1 MKTFL
6 KHALRTALLAGCLG
20 GCSPS
25 DGLEGLPLPGQPA
38 EMQLRIT
45 TREAGDLNTRAPG
58 DDPDPVGEEP
68 GTTHEFMHS
77 LCVFIV
83 DDAGTV
89 VEKIAPD
96 LSTNAAAQEGNLRT
110 YSQLLTLVPGT
121 YTFYA
126 FANIDATYSTELYN
140 IIGIK
145 EGAPLQRETL
155 EGIVLDDPAAKIDF
169 NDADGNGS
177 RHFIPMSAVPLTV
190 TVTPATTGISIG
202 LDRLVSKVHIS
213 LQGASA
219 PSATGLTFSGWADC
233 VALLSAN
240 AAPADVTC
248 DGERTFSQAEVA
260 ATGGLEFYVNE
271 TVAHAAPF
279 AVSVTTSNRGGTTY
293 TATTA
298 RYDLPRNSIYPLVLT
313 LDDYG
318 LDIRVQCWVSP
329 IGSYPVPVVATLDPN
344 TYEVKLPEG
353 AQFQFDINGVY
364 IDENTSQR
372 PADIACTWS
381 FDASAVSG
389 LDFDGYTTGNTTV
402 AGHVTAS
409 AGQEIPLTAQAT
421 WTDDGQSYN
430 RTYTLRVVTTDI
442 TDVEFQAPGTT
453 RAASSRWLD
462 VEVLNMYSYK

>member
-77 LCVFIV
+77 LCVFVV
-83 DDAGTV
+83 DDEGTV

-96 LSTNAAAQEGNLRT
+96 LSTNAAQEGNLRT
-110 YSQLLTLVPGT
+110 YTQPLTLAPGT
-121 YTFYA
+121 YTVYA

-140 IIGIK
+140 NIIIGIEK
-145 EGAPLQRETL
+145 GETL
-155 EGIVLDDPAAKIDF
+155 PSLAGIVLVDPAAKIDF
-169 NDADGNGS
+169 NDADGDGS

-202 LDRLVSKVHIS
+202 LDRLVSKVRIS

-219 PSATGLTFSGWADC
+219 SSATGLTFSGWADR
-233 VALLSAN
+233 VALLSAD
-240 AAPADVTC
+240 AAPADVTYG
-248 DGERTFSQAEVA
+248 GERTFSQAEVA

-271 TVAHAAPF
+271 TVAHAVPF

-298 RYDLPRNSIYPLVLT
+298 RHDLPRNSIYPLVLT

-329 IGSYPVPVVATLDPN
+329 IGSYPVPVVATIDQD
-344 TYEVKLPEG
+344 TYKVKLPEG
-353 AQFQFDINGVY
+353 SQFQFDINGVY
-364 IDENTSQR
+364 TGETATEQ
-372 PADIACTWS
+372 PANMACTWS
-381 FDASAVSG
+381 FDSSAVRG
-389 LDFDGYTTGNTTV
+389 LAFDGYTPGNTTV

-409 AGQEIPLTAQAT
+409 VGQVIPLTAQAT

-442 TDVEFQAPGTT
+442 TDAVFQAPGTT

>member
-6 KHALRTALLAGCLG
+6 KQALRTALLAGCLG

-110 YSQLLTLVPGT
+110 YSQPLTLAPGT

-140 IIGIK
+140 IVIGIEK
-145 EGAPLQRETL
+145 DETL
-155 EGIVLDDPAAKIDF
+155 PSLASIVLDDPAAKIDF

-202 LDRLVSKVHIS
+202 LDRLVSKVRIS

-219 PSATGLTFSGWADC
+219 SSATGLTFSGWADR

-298 RYDLPRNSIYPLVLT
+298 RHDLPRNSIYPLVLT

-353 AQFQFDINGVY
+353 AQFQFDIDGVY
-364 IDENTSQR
+364 TGETATEQ
-372 PADIACTWS
+372 PADMACTWS
-381 FDASAVSG
+381 FDPSAVRG
-389 LDFDGYTTGNTTV
+389 LDFDGYTPGSTTV

-442 TDVEFQAPGTT
+442 TDVEFQDPVTT

>member
-110 YSQLLTLVPGT
+110 YSQPLTLAPGT

-140 IIGIK
+140 IVIGIEK
-145 EGAPLQRETL
+145 DETL
-155 EGIVLDDPAAKIDF
+155 PSLASIVLDDPAAKIDF

-202 LDRLVSKVHIS
+202 LDRLVSKVRIS

-219 PSATGLTFSGWADC
+219 SSATGLTFSGWADR

-298 RYDLPRNSIYPLVLT
+298 RHDLPRNSIYPLVLT

-353 AQFQFDINGVY
+353 AQFQFDIDGVY
-364 IDENTSQR
+364 TGETATEQ
-372 PADIACTWS
+372 PADMACTWS
-381 FDASAVSG
+381 FDPSAVRG
-389 LDFDGYTTGNTTV
+389 LDFDGYTPCSTTV

-442 TDVEFQAPGTT
+442 TDVEFQDPVTT

>member
-25 DGLEGLPLPGQPA
+25 DGLEGLPLQGQPA

-83 DDAGTV
+83 DGEGTV

-96 LSTNAAAQEGNLRT
+96 LSTNTAAQEGNLRT
-110 YSQLLTLVPGT
+110 YSQPLALDPGT

-126 FANIDATYSTELYN
+126 FANIDAAYSTELYD
-140 IIGIK
+140 IIGI
-145 EGAPLQRETL
+145 GVGETL
-155 EGIVLDDPAAKIDF
+155 LQATLASIVLDDPAAKIDF
-169 NDADGNGS
+169 NNADGDGS
-177 RHFIPMSAVPLTV
+177 RHFIPMCAAPLTV

-202 LDRLVSKVHIS
+202 LDRLVSKVRIS

-219 PSATGLTFSGWADC
+219 SSATELTFGGWADR
-233 VALLSAN
+233 VALLSADT
-240 AAPADVTC
+240 APANVDY
-248 DGERTFSQAEVA
+248 DGKRTFSQAEVA

-271 TVAHAAPF
+271 TVAHAVPF

-298 RYDLPRNSIYPLVLT
+298 RHDLPRNSIYPLVLA

-318 LDIRVQCWVSP
+318 LDIRVLCWVSP
-329 IGSYPVPVVATLDPN
+329 IGSYPVSVEATLDPD
-344 TYEVKLPEG
+344 TYEVELPEG
-353 AQFQFDINGVY
+353 AQFQFDIDGVY
-364 IDENTSQR
+364 TGETATEQ
-372 PADIACTWS
+372 PADMACTWS
-381 FDASAVSG
+381 FDPSAVRG
-389 LDFDGYTTGNTTV
+389 LAFDGYTPGNTTV

-409 AGQEIPLTAQAT
+409 VGQEIPLTAQAT

-442 TDVEFQAPGTT
+442 TDAVFQAPGTT

>member
-77 LCVFIV
+77 LCVFVV

-110 YSQLLTLVPGT
+110 YSQPLTLAPGT

-140 IIGIK
+140 IVIGIEK
-145 EGAPLQRETL
+145 DETL
-155 EGIVLDDPAAKIDF
+155 PSLASIVLDDPAAKIDF

-202 LDRLVSKVHIS
+202 LDRLVSKVRIS

-219 PSATGLTFSGWADC
+219 SSATGLTFSGWADR

-298 RYDLPRNSIYPLVLT
+298 RHDLPRNSIYPLVLT

-353 AQFQFDINGVY
+353 AQFQFDIDGVY
-364 IDENTSQR
+364 TGETATEQ
-372 PADIACTWS
+372 PADMACTWS
-381 FDASAVSG
+381 FDPSAVRG
-389 LDFDGYTTGNTTV
+389 LDFDGYTPGSTTV

-442 TDVEFQAPGTT
+442 TDVEFQDPVTT

>member
-110 YSQLLTLVPGT
+110 YSQPLTLAPGT

-140 IIGIK
+140 IVIGIEK
-145 EGAPLQRETL
+145 DETL
-155 EGIVLDDPAAKIDF
+155 PSLASIVLDDPAAKIDF

-202 LDRLVSKVHIS
+202 LDRLVSKVRIS

-219 PSATGLTFSGWADC
+219 SSATGLTFSGWADR

-298 RYDLPRNSIYPLVLT
+298 RHDLPRNSIYPLVLT

-353 AQFQFDINGVY
+353 AQFQFDIDGVY
-364 IDENTSQR
+364 TGETATEQ
-372 PADIACTWS
+372 PADMACTWS
-381 FDASAVSG
+381 FDPSAVRG
-389 LDFDGYTTGNTTV
+389 LDFDGYTPGSTTV

-442 TDVEFQAPGTT
+442 TDVEFQDPVTT

>member
-25 DGLEGLPLPGQPA
+25 DGLEGLPLPGQSA

-110 YSQLLTLVPGT
+110 YSQLLTLAPGT

-140 IIGIK
+140 IVIGIEK
-145 EGAPLQRETL
+145 DETL
-155 EGIVLDDPAAKIDF
+155 PSLASIVLDDPAAKIDF

-202 LDRLVSKVHIS
+202 LDRLVSKVRIS

-219 PSATGLTFSGWADC
+219 SSATGLTFSGWADR

-240 AAPADVTC
+240 AAPADVAY
-248 DGERTFSQAEVA
+248 DGVRTFSLAEVT

-271 TVAHAAPF
+271 TVAHAEPF

-298 RYDLPRNSIYPLVLT
+298 RHDLPRNSIYPLVLT

-329 IGSYPVPVVATLDPN
+329 IGSYPVPVVATLNPD
-344 TYEVKLPEG
+344 TYVVELPEG

-372 PADIACTWS
+372 PAVIACTWS
-381 FDASAVSG
+381 FDASAVRG
-389 LDFDGYTTGNTTV
+389 LAFDGYTPSSTTV

>member
-140 IIGIK
+140 IVIGIEK
-145 EGAPLQRETL
+145 DETL
-155 EGIVLDDPAAKIDF
+155 PSLASIVLDDPAAKIDF
-169 NDADGNGS
+169 NDADGDGS

-202 LDRLVSKVHIS
+202 LDRLVSKVRIS

-248 DGERTFSQAEVA
+248 DGERTFSQAEVI

-298 RYDLPRNSIYPLVLT
+298 RHDLPRNSIYPLVLT

-389 LDFDGYTTGNTTV
+389 LAFDGYTPGSATV

>member
-77 LCVFIV
+77 LCVFVV
-83 DDAGTV
+83 DDEGTV

-110 YSQLLTLVPGT
+110 YTQPLTLDPGT
-121 YTFYA
+121 YTVYA

-140 IIGIK
+140 NIIIGIEK
-145 EGAPLQRETL
+145 GETL
-155 EGIVLDDPAAKIDF
+155 PSLAGIVLVDPAAKIDF
-169 NDADGNGS
+169 NDADGDGS

-202 LDRLVSKVHIS
+202 LDRLVSKVRIS

-219 PSATGLTFSGWADC
+219 SSATGLTFSGWADR
-233 VALLSAN
+233 VALLSAD
-240 AAPADVTC
+240 AAPADVTYG
-248 DGERTFSQAEVA
+248 GERTFSQAEVA

-271 TVAHAAPF
+271 TEGHTEPF

-298 RYDLPRNSIYPLVLT
+298 RHDLPRNSIYPLVLA

-318 LDIRVQCWVSP
+318 LDIRVLCWVSP
-329 IGSYPVPVVATLDPN
+329 IGSYPVSVEATLDPD
-344 TYEVKLPEG
+344 TYEVELPEG

-364 IDENTSQR
+364 IDENATEQ
-372 PADIACTWS
+372 PADMACTWS
-381 FDASAVSG
+381 FDSSAVRG
-389 LDFDGYTTGNTTV
+389 LAFDGYTPGNTTV

-409 AGQEIPLTAQAT
+409 VGQVIPLTAQAT

-442 TDVEFQAPGTT
+442 TDAVFQAPGTT

>member
-6 KHALRTALLAGCLG
+6 KHALRTVLLAGCLG

-25 DGLEGLPLPGQPA
+25 DRLEGLPLPGQPA

-110 YSQLLTLVPGT
+110 YSQLLTLAPGT

-140 IIGIK
+140 IIIGIEK
-145 EGAPLQRETL
+145 DETL
-155 EGIVLDDPAAKIDF
+155 PSLASIVLDDPAAKIDF
-169 NDADGNGS
+169 NDADGDGS
-177 RHFIPMSAVPLTV
+177 RRFIPMSAVPLTV

-202 LDRLVSKVHIS
+202 LDRLVSKVRIS

-219 PSATGLTFSGWADC
+219 PSATGLTFGGWADC
-233 VALLSAN
+233 VSLLSAD
-240 AAPADVTC
+240 AAPASVTYG
-248 DGERTFSQAEVA
+248 GERTFSQAEVI

-271 TVAHAAPF
+271 TVAHAEPF

-364 IDENTSQR
+364 TGETATEQ
-372 PADIACTWS
+372 PADMACTWS

-389 LDFDGYTTGNTTV
+389 LAFDDYTPGSTTV

-409 AGQEIPLTAQAT
+409 AEQEVPLTAQAT